1 MTDPPLKYD
10 FDHIS
15 LFSKIT
21 KKSLLNKGERNPF
34 AIGVP
39 SPVLPSII
47 PLTPVA
53 GETFSKPAKSC
64 VEQFFLKVAP
74 RRYTLPMRVSN

>member
-1 MTDPPLKYD
+1 MTDPPLKYE
-10 FDHIS
+10 FGHVP

-21 KKSLLNKGERNPF
+21 KKSLLNKGARNPF

-39 SPVLPSII
+39 SRLLPSIV

-53 GETFSKPAKSC
+53 GETFSKSVKSC
-64 VEQFFLKVAP
+64 AGKYFLKVLLDQFP
-74 RRYTLPMRVSN
+74 